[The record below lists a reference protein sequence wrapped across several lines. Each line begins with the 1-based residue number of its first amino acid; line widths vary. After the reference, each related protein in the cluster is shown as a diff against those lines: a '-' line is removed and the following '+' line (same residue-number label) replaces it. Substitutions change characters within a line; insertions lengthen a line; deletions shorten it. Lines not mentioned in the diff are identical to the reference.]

1 MQVLLF
7 TFLHSSLSLGILYLI
22 LDGCMFMQLPSSES
36 DRTIDTHSRSNLSFI
51 SFRVLPFSVLSLYSL
66 D

>member
-36 DRTIDTHSRSNLSFI
+36 ERTFHVLSCSNLSFI
-51 SFRVLPFSVLSLYSL
+51 SFKVLPFPQPLKLNS
-66 D
+66 